1 MVEGAYQHAADIAEL
16 APGSVKAVEV
26 SGCSILL
33 CHSQG
38 RIFAIENQC
47 SHLQEPLACGRL
59 KAGWIAC
66 PAHGARF
73 DLETGEA
80 LGYPATEPIRVFP
93 VRIEGDSILV
103 AV

>member
-1 MVEGAYQHAADIAEL
+1 MSEGAYQRVADIAEI
-16 APGSVKAVEV
+16 APGSVKAVEIE
-26 SGCSILL
+26 GCSILL
-33 CHSQG
+33 CHSEG

-47 SHLQEPLACGRL
+47 SHAQEPLECGRM
-59 KAGWIAC
+59 KAGRIAC

-80 LGYPATEPIRVFP
+80 LSYPATEPIRVFP

-103 AV
+103 AL